1 MIYTDS
7 RVFNSMFNN
16 ILVAVDGSE
25 YSDRAFEIA
34 IDLVQKYGS
43 RLLIIHVA
51 HQSMTSGTRVS
62 AHIDEALLDLGRQT
76 VDSYGRKA
84 EERNV
89 QNASTILKKGDAA
102 QKIIETVQTENC
114 DLVVIGSRGK
124 GAFKE
129 LLLGSV
135 SHKVTNHV
143 KCPVLVVR

>member
-1 MIYTDS
+1 
-7 RVFNSMFNN
+7 MFKN

-25 YSDRAFEIA
+25 YSDRAFEIS
-34 IDLVQKYGS
+34 IDLAQKYGS
-43 RLLIIHVA
+43 RLFIVHVA
-51 HQSMTSGTRVS
+51 HQSMSSGAKVT
-62 AHIDEALLDLGRQT
+62 AHIDEAFLDLGRKI

-89 QNASTILKKGDAA
+89 QNVSTILKKGDAA
-102 QKIIETVQTENC
+102 QKIIETVQAENC
-114 DLVVIGSRGK
+114 ELVVIGSRGK